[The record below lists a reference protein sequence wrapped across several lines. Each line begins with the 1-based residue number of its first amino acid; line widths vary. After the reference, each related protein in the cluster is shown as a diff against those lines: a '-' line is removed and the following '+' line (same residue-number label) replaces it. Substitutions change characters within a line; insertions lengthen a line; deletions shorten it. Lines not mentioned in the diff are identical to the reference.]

1 VPGDDDM
8 AAQPKKKRQKAGSKM
23 ALTKQKLFIGDFVVE
38 YAKTG
43 RSCCRLCE
51 LPVLSMSHG
60 IYE

>member
-1 VPGDDDM
+1 M

-60 IYE
+60 VYE